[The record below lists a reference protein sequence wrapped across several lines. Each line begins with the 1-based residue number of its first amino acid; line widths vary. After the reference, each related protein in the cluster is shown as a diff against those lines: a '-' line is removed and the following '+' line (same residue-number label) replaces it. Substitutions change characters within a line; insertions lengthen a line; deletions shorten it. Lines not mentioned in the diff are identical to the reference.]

1 MIPAL
6 TIDMLAYITA
16 GLVVLVIALIIA
28 LMKTNKRVT
37 ELLRVEGGI
46 SLEDTL
52 RQNVSDLEKS
62 LAHQRELTEAIHALD
77 KDIKNTI
84 SGVGVVRFN
93 PFEGSSGSN
102 QSFAVALINK
112 HGDGVIFSSL
122 YSRERVSV
130 FAKPLAKFVSQYEL
144 TEEETK
150 ALGKARGI

>member
-102 QSFAVALINK
+102 QSFAVALINE